1 MPALVAHRKARVRP
15 MDKAEFVSSTEALL
29 ADRKVVLE
37 ADRNRHICVSLVV
50 SPGFHDVVHHT
61 ARETGILVANISRWA
76 NGVGADGIQVR
87 GHIFQAAGDIKL
99 KRLKV
104 ECKRTYSSRFPL
116 AEKQLAV
123 EVRAKRARGRKVG
136 PRFASVRVEQLV
148 KQHYPDAEFSASP
161 NWRLKWKRREGFAT
175 RKRTHKKPQ
184 SYASMGRFLFKHRLN
199 VDQVP
204 LPFVVGDYDHT
215 YEDKGSK
222 DVWVRQPGSE
232 KRITEA
238 EKAAYHP
245 GVHVYWQKCAWV
257 DRATSLEWQNG
268 TFIPWLDEH
277 IPNDESVVFADN
289 LDAQVQPEY
298 LGNQKE
304 KGRAL
309 GWSLLKGGTHWSQPV
324 DQGAGRE
331 VKRDIDYEQNE
342 WLENLDNL
350 EKWENCELTASDR
363 RVLMTWWAGA
373 VYTRTC
379 ARVDLNRYF
388 EKSGC
393 LLSVT

>member
-1 MPALVAHRKARVRP
+1 MGVSKQGSTTLCTTQLERP
-15 MDKAEFVSSTEALL
+15 VFLL
-29 ADRKVVLE
+29 PTFHVGQMVLE
-37 ADRNRHICVSLVV
+37 LMGSN
-50 SPGFHDVVHHT
+50 
-61 ARETGILVANISRWA
+61 
-76 NGVGADGIQVR
+76 
-87 GHIFQAAGDIKL
+87 
-99 KRLKV
+99 
-104 ECKRTYSSRFPL
+104 
-116 AEKQLAV
+116 
-123 EVRAKRARGRKVG
+123 
-136 PRFASVRVEQLV
+136 VRVEQLV

-373 VYTRTC
+373 GYARTC

-393 LLSVT
+393 LLSHNVVPTTLADLQQAAEEEELLDEQEQELSDEDECSDEAAKWFIPAGYTTLSAPDAGQLNCSMVVYEDGDRRDHIMRVQDYGSEDSVPAGT